1 MTVPALPAPTNDL
14 SLNGHSQRRWL
25 AMIPMLLGVL
35 VGAITISSA
44 ATALPS
50 ISAELHLS
58 PVEALWIIDIYP
70 LVLAVTLVLAARAG
84 DRFGRRNIMVLGLAG
99 FALFNVLGG
108 FAPSGLVIIAARLLL
123 GLSEAMVIASVV
135 STIGFHFK
143 ARERV
148 LAYGLWTATFG
159 AGSAFG
165 PLVGGLLSD
174 GPGWRWIM
182 FGAAP
187 IAAVALVLALLLVPE
202 SKTSV
207 PPSWDGVSISLSVIG
222 LAGVVYALQHA
233 ALDPLTGIVAAV
245 IGLTAMTF
253 FVRRQLVSRDPLI
266 DVRLFQNVP
275 FAIAYLRIIA
285 SGGTSAATVYLVS
298 VHLQDSRGTSAI
310 AAGIT
315 IIPHAVMIVIGGLVA
330 PLALRLLSSSAV
342 TGLLLLVQACGLT
355 WLGAD
360 PGSYLG
366 PLLLVG
372 LGMGVVGTLA
382 ASQLFDV
389 TTSEQ
394 AGQVGAIQEVGF
406 ALGAGLGVA
415 LLGGL
420 AVVFVQ
426 NGFMV
431 AMLAGALLVLL
442 AAVLPFVW
450 RPRRRKRP
458 VASRA
463 GRI

>member
-1 MTVPALPAPTNDL
+1 MTAPNPPVPAVAE
-14 SLNGHSQRRWL
+14 HSSRRWF

-70 LVLAVTLVLAARAG
+70 LALAVSLVLAARAG
-84 DRFGRRNIMVLGLAG
+84 DRFGRRNIMVMGLAG
-99 FALFNVLGG
+99 FAVFNVLGG

-174 GPGWRWIM
+174 GLGWRWIM

-187 IAAVALVLALLLVPE
+187 IAAVALVLALWLVPE

-207 PPSWDGVSISLSVIG
+207 PPSWDIPSILLSVVG
-222 LAGVVYALQHA
+222 LAGVVYAMQHA
-233 ALDPLTGIVAAV
+233 ALEPLVALVAGVTGLAA
-245 IGLTAMTF
+245 LTL
-253 FVRRQLVSRDPLI
+253 FVRRQLASSDPLI
-266 DVRLFQNVP
+266 DVRLFTNVP
-275 FAIAYLRIIA
+275 FSTAYLRII
-285 SGGTSAATVYLVS
+285 SGGGTSAATVYLVS
-298 VHLQDSRGTSAI
+298 VHLQEDRGVSAI

-330 PLALRLLSSSAV
+330 PLALRVLSNSAV
-342 TGLLLLVQACGLT
+342 TGIALLIQAAGLV
-355 WLGAD
+355 WLSFD
-360 PGSYLG
+360 PSTYLG

-372 LGMGVVGTLA
+372 FGMGFVGTLA
-382 ASQLFDV
+382 ASELFDV
-389 TTSEQ
+389 TTVDQ

-420 AVVFVQ
+420 AVVFVRD
-426 NGFMV
+426 GFTV

-442 AAVLPFVW
+442 AALLPVMW
-450 RPRRRKRP
+450 RSPSKSTT
-458 VASRA
+458 AA
-463 GRI
+463 AAQ